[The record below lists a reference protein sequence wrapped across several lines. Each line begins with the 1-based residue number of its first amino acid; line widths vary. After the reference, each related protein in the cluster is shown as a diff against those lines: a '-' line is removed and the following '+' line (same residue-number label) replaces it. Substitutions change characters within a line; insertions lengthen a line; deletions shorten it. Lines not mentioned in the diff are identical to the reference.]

1 MIKNIIKLPRS
12 SKQIILLLIDSFLL
26 IGVLIAS
33 FSLRLGNWFLPS
45 GDLLILI
52 LVAPL
57 LAIPIFIRLDLYRTI
72 IRFIGLETLWV
83 ITKAVS
89 LYALIWGVLGFLSGI
104 QEIPR
109 SVVLINWLLTILI
122 ISSSRMMARWILL
135 ETKMQY
141 NQKCKNVVIY
151 GAGAAG
157 RQLLNALIQS
167 AEYNPIALIDDS
179 KDIHRKKI
187 NGIQIISPDNLEGLI
202 NDKNIE
208 EVLLAIP
215 SISRNRRREIVDF
228 LKSFHVV
235 VRSLPSV
242 SEIAQGKIK
251 IDDLLKIDIADLL
264 GRDQVMPN
272 EKLLSVK
279 ITNKVVMVTGAGGS
293 IGSEL
298 SRQIL
303 DLSPKKIILFEISES
318 SLYLIEQEL
327 TSNLISNIEIIPV
340 IGSISDKL
348 RISNILN
355 LYKVET
361 IYHAAAYKHVP
372 LVESNPSQG
381 VLNNALGT
389 LIIAEAAIASNVQ
402 TFVLI
407 STDKAVRPT
416 STMGVA
422 KRVAE
427 LVLQALSKKH
437 HNTCFTMVRFGNV
450 LDSSGS
456 VIPLF
461 KKQIEKGGPI
471 TVTDINMVRFFMT
484 IPEAVELVIQSGA
497 MAQGG
502 DVFVLDMGEPV
513 SINDLAIKMIQ
524 LSGLKV
530 RDHNNP
536 DGDIEISYTGVRPG
550 EKLYEELLVGDNVI
564 KTENRLIMRANEI
577 MIEWKLLEPM
587 LDELKEVSITG
598 EKDLIQKSLKKIVPE
613 YNY

>member
-1 MIKNIIKLPRS
+1 M
-12 SKQIILLLIDSFLL
+12 
-26 IGVLIAS
+26 S
-33 FSLRLGNWFLPS
+33 FSLRLGNWYLPS

-72 IRFIGLETLWV
+72 IRFLGLETLWV

-89 LYALIWGVLGFLSGI
+89 LYALIWGVLVFLSGI

-122 ISSSRMMARWILL
+122 ISSSRMIARWILL
-135 ETKMQY
+135 ETKVQH

-167 AEYNPIALIDDS
+167 TEYNPIALIDDS

-187 NGIQIISPDNLEGLI
+187 NGIQIISPDSLEGLI

-215 SISRNRRREIVDF
+215 SISRKRRREIIDF
-228 LKSFHVV
+228 LKSFNLV

-251 IDDLLKIDIADLL
+251 IGDLLTIDIADLL
-264 GRDQVMPN
+264 GRDEVMPN
-272 EKLLSVK
+272 EMLLSVK

-318 SLYLIEQEL
+318 ALYLIEQEL
-327 TSNLISNIEIIPV
+327 TSNLTSNTEIIPI

-372 LVESNPSQG
+372 LVEFNPSQG

-461 KKQIEKGGPI
+461 KKQIEKGGPV

-577 MIEWKLLEPM
+577 MIEWRLLEPM
-587 LDELKEVSITG
+587 LDELKEVSIIG

>member
-1 MIKNIIKLPRS
+1 M
-12 SKQIILLLIDSFLL
+12 
-26 IGVLIAS
+26 S
-33 FSLRLGNWFLPS
+33 FSLRLGNWYLPS

-72 IRFIGLETLWV
+72 IRFLGLETLWV

-89 LYALIWGVLGFLSGI
+89 LYALIWGVLVFLSGI

-122 ISSSRMMARWILL
+122 ISSSRMIARWILL
-135 ETKMQY
+135 ETKVQY

-151 GAGAAG
+151 GAGVAG

-167 AEYNPIALIDDS
+167 TEYNPIALIDDS

-187 NGIQIISPDNLEGLI
+187 NGIQIISPDSLEGLI

-215 SISRNRRREIVDF
+215 SISRKRRREIIDF
-228 LKSFHVV
+228 LKSFNLV

-251 IDDLLKIDIADLL
+251 IGDLLTIDIADLL
-264 GRDQVMPN
+264 GRDEVMPN
-272 EKLLSVK
+272 EMLLSVK

-318 SLYLIEQEL
+318 ALYLIEQEL
-327 TSNLISNIEIIPV
+327 TSNLTSNTEIIPI

-372 LVESNPSQG
+372 LVEFNPSQG

-461 KKQIEKGGPI
+461 KKQIEKGGPV

-577 MIEWKLLEPM
+577 MIEWRLLEPM
-587 LDELKEVSITG
+587 LDELKEVSIIG